1 MAKDCVGVFAL
12 PVAPDKFSHQATI
25 QTPNPMSQT
34 RQHQKRPR
42 TEEHRWGLLA
52 LTGPVL
58 TVLAGIDIFILAGR
72 TAGS

>member
-25 QTPNPMSQT
+25 QTSNPMSQT

-58 TVLAGIDIFILAGR
+58 TVFLLGLTFLYWQGA
-72 TAGS
+72 